1 MKLTEFEDFLLK
13 TNEYLMDKIREC
25 KQTEKWYEL
34 YESEKNKRIE
44 LEKRVTELETE
55 LKFYKPNA
63 KEEVCKLNVK
73 KEEF

>member
-44 LEKRVTELETE
+44 LEKRVTELEVN
-55 LKFYKPNA
+55 LKFYNPNF
-63 KEEVCKLNVK
+63 KEEEL
-73 KEEF
+73 

>member
-25 KQTEKWYEL
+25 NQTEKWYEL

-44 LEKRVTELETE
+44 LEKRVTELEVN
-55 LKFYKPNA
+55 LKFYNPNF
-63 KEEVCKLNVK
+63 KEEEL
-73 KEEF
+73 

>member
-13 TNEYLMDKIREC
+13 TNERLMDELREC
-25 KQTEKWYEL
+25 NQTGMWYEL

-44 LEKRVTELETE
+44 LEKRVTELEAE
-55 LKFYKPNA
+55 LKFYKPNV
-63 KEEVCKLNVK
+63 KEEVYKPNVK